1 MREMAASDVLLE
13 LNPGPENPRNSE
25 GAIAEL
31 ADGRRIQCDERKPAQ
46 TGRRRIGPPLLG

>member
-31 ADGRRIQCDERKPAQ
+31 ADGRRIQCDERKSAQ
-46 TGRRRIGPPLLG
+46 TGRRWIGPPLLG